1 MLTTANKHMLLSI
14 GIQNESRENIFPLGI
29 FFFCFSF
36 FREMEYVHLQRASR
50 LVNAAAVVLISKS
63 SCSYCRQS
71 FRSDL
76 QVFDWLLI

>member
-14 GIQNESRENIFPLGI
+14 GIQNESRENIFRSE
-29 FFFCFSF
+29 FFFLLSF

>member
-14 GIQNESRENIFPLGI
+14 GIQNESRENIFRSE
-29 FFFCFSF
+29 FFFLLSF

-63 SCSYCRQS
+63 SCSYCRQF